1 MDFSRPLA
9 YSMLLIPCP
18 VGVGGFEPIIFIL
31 QLYFIGAY
39 LFSIDICDGL
49 LMIHYFKKQTNEAFH
64 FQKGFG
70 FNAYL
75 SFVVIA
81 VINY

>member
-1 MDFSRPLA
+1 
-9 YSMLLIPCP
+9 
-18 VGVGGFEPIIFIL
+18 
-31 QLYFIGAY
+31 
-39 LFSIDICDGL
+39 
-49 LMIHYFKKQTNEAFH
+49 MIHYFKKQTNEAFH